1 MTKPANLLFIMSDE
15 HTRQALGCYGS
26 SFMKTPNLDR
36 LAGRGTR
43 FASAYNNSPLCVP
56 SRASLATGR
65 YAHQTGCWDNGHPW
79 DDSIPGWSHRLRQA
93 GHRTVAIGKLHY
105 RSTEDDNGFDEEI
118 IPMHVRYG
126 IGDLFGLLRDDPPS
140 YGMIPASLARDAG
153 PGESN
158 HTDYDREIT
167 RTACDW
173 LRDDAPKW
181 RDKPWVLFVSFVC
194 PHFPLIAPQEFF
206 DLYSADEVPW
216 PRLYS
221 PEERS
226 DHPAIIALNKSWNY
240 DDYFDAEKV
249 RIARAAYY
257 GLCSFLDHNVGQVLA
272 ALDDGGLTADT
283 RIIYTSD
290 HGECLGNRGIWSTSV
305 MYEESVG
312 VPLIVA
318 GADLPEGA
326 VVETPVSLV
335 DCYPT
340 IVEGVG
346 ETLSE
351 ADCALPGRSLI
362 DLASHDEPD
371 RVVFSEY
378 HAGGSITGFF
388 MVRNGHWKYVHYE
401 GLAAQL
407 FDLEADPG
415 EEKDLANDADY
426 ADVRAACEAKLRTIA
441 DPEAVN
447 ARAFADQRATIM
459 RHGGVDVVRERGHPG
474 EHTVPPIYLIRG
486 ASRTPTGPP
495 ALVMAPSS
503 L

>member
-1 MTKPANLLFIMSDE
+1 M
-15 HTRQALGCYGS
+15 
-26 SFMKTPNLDR
+26 
-36 LAGRGTR
+36 
-43 FASAYNNSPLCVP
+43 
-56 SRASLATGR
+56 
-65 YAHQTGCWDNGHPW
+65 
-79 DDSIPGWSHRLRQA
+79 
-93 GHRTVAIGKLHY
+93 
-105 RSTEDDNGFDEEI
+105 
-118 IPMHVRYG
+118 
-126 IGDLFGLLRDDPPS
+126 
-140 YGMIPASLARDAG
+140 
-153 PGESN
+153 
-158 HTDYDREIT
+158 
-167 RTACDW
+167 
-173 LRDDAPKW
+173 
-181 RDKPWVLFVSFVC
+181 
-194 PHFPLIAPQEFF
+194 
-206 DLYSADEVPW
+206 
-216 PRLYS
+216 
-221 PEERS
+221 
-226 DHPAIIALNKSWNY
+226 
-240 DDYFDAEKV
+240 

-388 MVRNGHWKYVHYE
+388 MVRNGRWKYVHYE

-447 ARAFADQRATIM
+447 ARVCLPFISSGVHQERRPVR
-459 RHGGVDVVRERGHPG
+459 RHW
-474 EHTVPPIYLIRG
+474 
-486 ASRTPTGPP
+486 
-495 ALVMAPSS
+495 
-503 L
+503 